1 MQSFSIAKYPHLA
14 GILFS
19 MIFGLTFM
27 FSKVLL
33 ETMSPLGLI
42 AYRFLIAII
51 VFEIVRRLK
60 WVTIDLKNKP
70 LQPLLLVALFQPIL
84 YFLFETIGL
93 TFIRSSEAGMM
104 IALIPIV
111 VALISPLFGKEYP
124 SWIQFLFISLSVS
137 GVVFINVMKASVG
150 DDVNVIGVVLVFM
163 AVVSAA
169 LFNMFSRRG
178 STHFRPAEITYVM
191 MLTGAVVFNIIYIVE
206 LVLQDNVGAYLGSLS
221 VISIGPLLYLGIIAS
236 SGGFFLVNTSL
247 SKLPAHVSSVYAN
260 LATVV
265 SVIAG
270 VVVLQESISWFH
282 YVGAAMII
290 TGVYGTARFRRKVS
304 V

>member
-1 MQSFSIAKYPHLA
+1 MQSFSIAKYPHIA

-27 FSKVLL
+27 FTKVLL
-33 ETMSPLGLI
+33 ETISPIGII
-42 AYRFLIAII
+42 AYRFLIAFV
-51 VFEIVRRLK
+51 VFELFRRLNI
-60 WVTIDLKNKP
+60 VPISLKGKS
-70 LQPLLLVALFQPIL
+70 LKPLLLIALFQPIL

-93 TFIRSSEAGMM
+93 TYIRSSEAGMM

-111 VALISPLFGKEYP
+111 VALISPLFGKEIP
-124 SWIQFLFISLSVS
+124 TWIQFMFISLSVS
-137 GVVFINVMKASVG
+137 GVIFINVMKASVG
-150 DDVNVIGVVLVFM
+150 DEVNIIGVLLVFM

-169 LFNMFSRRG
+169 MFNMFSRKG
-178 STHFRPAEITYVM
+178 SYHFRPAEITYTM
-191 MLTGAVVFNIIYIVE
+191 MLTGAVVFNSIYVVE
-206 LVLQDNVGAYLGSLS
+206 LIIQDNLSMYISVVSGA
-221 VISIGPLLYLGIIAS
+221 SILPLLYLGIIAS
-236 SGGFFLVNTSL
+236 IGGFFLVNTSL

-282 YVGAAMII
+282 YVGAFMII
-290 TGVYGTARFRRKVS
+290 SGVYGTARFRRKVS
-304 V
+304 L

>member
-1 MQSFSIAKYPHLA
+1 MKTFSIAQYPHLA

-42 AYRFLIAII
+42 AYRFVIAII
-51 VFEIVRRLK
+51 VFETLRRLRF
-60 WVTIDLKNKP
+60 VSIDLKNKD
-70 LQPLLLVALFQPIL
+70 LKSLLLVALFQPIL

-93 TFIRSSEAGMM
+93 SYIRSSEAGMM
-104 IALIPIV
+104 IALIPII

-124 SWIQFLFISLSVS
+124 TWIQFLFISLSVS

-150 DDVNVIGVVLVFM
+150 DDVNVLGVVLVFF

-178 STHFRPAEITYVM
+178 STLFRPAEITYVM
-191 MLTGAVVFNIIYIVE
+191 MLTGAVVFNVIYLTE
-206 LVLQDNVGAYLGSLS
+206 LVLQNNLAAYFGSLNLTS
-221 VISIGPLLYLGIIAS
+221 VGPLLYLGIIAS
-236 SGGFFLVNTSL
+236 IGGFFLVNTSL

-270 VVVLQESISWFH
+270 VMILDESIRWFH
-282 YVGAAMII
+282 YVGAVMIV
-290 TGVYGTARFRRKVS
+290 TGVYGTARFRRKGRI
-304 V
+304 